1 MKSAALIV
9 VLTNLLLQT
18 GPPLHAPKITQEMIT
33 QYLAQHSDCP
43 ATDAIRIDDMES
55 FNFTGHEY
63 DDVIVVA
70 STCASGTGGPD
81 IHAVFSWIEE
91 GELGE
96 LDFEDVDPKLYNVL
110 LGNRNYI
117 LRPNK
122 DRELSEIFYDSSGRD
137 RPLTLMFQWDGNQHR
152 FLLNAVQSA
161 PTYKTSYDCT
171 KAVAEVERAIC
182 YDESLA
188 RLDRDLSA
196 VYLAASTKLP
206 PAARKALVE
215 EQREWLAK
223 RNHDCVIY
231 KGWTGCLTE
240 KYTARIAELKK
251 LYGPPAGHLEALH

>member
-1 MKSAALIV
+1 MNLVALIV
-9 VLTNLLLQT
+9 VIANLLLQT
-18 GPPLHAPKITQEMIT
+18 EPPAHAPKITQEMIAH
-33 QYLAQHSDCP
+33 YLAQHGDCP
-43 ATDAIRIDDMES
+43 AGDAIRFDDMEY

-63 DDVIVVA
+63 SDVIVVA

-81 IHAVFSWIEE
+81 VHAVFSWIAE

-96 LDFEDVDPKLYNVL
+96 LEFEDVDPKRYNVL
-110 LGNRNYI
+110 LGNHNYI

-122 DRELSEIFYDSSGRD
+122 DDRELSEIFYDSSGRD
-137 RPLTLMFQWDGNQHR
+137 RPLTLMFQWDSNQYK

-161 PTYKTSYDCT
+161 PMYKTSYDCA
-171 KAVAEVERAIC
+171 KAVADVERAIC

-251 LYGPPAGHLEALH
+251 AYGPLLNLP